1 MDDSRVEKHAQIDPA
16 RASMI
21 PLSELKCKLVCTI
34 VGSIMAIWVIK
45 FPKRNTTYFYLQNA
59 TIGVCKYTAIPNRE
73 VQGFTG
79 ISL

>member
-34 VGSIMAIWVIK
+34 VACIMVVWVIK
-45 FPKRNTTYFYLQNA
+45 
-59 TIGVCKYTAIPNRE
+59 IPRRDKN
-73 VQGFTG
+73 
-79 ISL
+79 

>member
-45 FPKRNTTYFYLQNA
+45 FPKKF
-59 TIGVCKYTAIPNRE
+59 
-73 VQGFTG
+73 F
-79 ISL
+79 